1 MKKTIFFISL
11 LMLSLAVSAQCGG
24 DKPAWATPSFHETLN
39 NSYLETV
46 IEKGYSFEQ
55 VRKSA
60 QDEIERR
67 RRITV
72 GVDDAWVK
80 SKPIAEYWECNGSE
94 YTGYF
99 LYQTR
104 SPNKQ
109 DKDVESV
116 IVTNKYGFS
125 PRVFVPGMAQ
135 IHKGSTTKGI
145 LFIAGHAAGIGG
157 IVVCEGLRASYQSKI
172 NTTHNVQDKQNY
184 INNADN
190 MQNLRNG
197 FIAGTALLYAWNIID
212 GIVAKGKPHIVIQD
226 DKYLSINPYVAPIQ
240 GEIFSGVSLSFNF

>member
-1 MKKTIFFISL
+1 MKKAISFISL

-24 DKPAWATPSFHETLN
+24 DKPTWATSSYHETLN

-46 IEKGYSFEQ
+46 IEKGKSFEQ
-55 VRKSA
+55 VRKNA
-60 QDEIERR
+60 EDEIVRR
-67 RRITV
+67 RQIAV
-72 GVDDAWVK
+72 GANDAWVK
-80 SKPIAEYWECNGSE
+80 SKPIAEYWECKGSE

-104 SPNKQ
+104 NPNKQ
-109 DKDVESV
+109 DKDVENV
-116 IVTNKYGFS
+116 IVIETYPFS

-145 LFIAGHAAGIGG
+145 LFIAGHVVGIGG
-157 IVVCEGLRASYQSKI
+157 IVAFEGLRASYQSKI
-172 NTTHNVQDKQNY
+172 NTTHNVKDKQAY

-212 GIVAKGKPHIVIQD
+212 GIVAKGMPHIEIQEG
-226 DKYLSINPYVAPIQ
+226 KRLSIAPYIAPQQ
-240 GEIFSGVSLSFNF
+240 GDIFSGVSLSFNF